1 MKIKK
6 MLEVIIDKGKTED
19 MYKLNDMLD
28 ELICDL
34 KEKQPKLYKEYKM
47 KLMGMAYDYKFDEDM
62 AIEIVNNMKPLGEY
76 WDYETTSK
84 VKRDYDINATDC
96 DFYVVMNSLVN
107 DYSKIIDKE
116 DVETYV
122 KMANAFINDDDA
134 KKDKVWIYFTKIP
147 KED

>member
-6 MLEVIIDKGKTED
+6 MLEIIIDKGKSED
-19 MYKLNDMLD
+19 MYALNDMLD

-47 KLMGMAYDYKFDEDM
+47 KLMGMAYDYKLNDDM
-62 AIEIVNNMKPLGEY
+62 AMEIVNNMKPLGEY
-76 WDYETTSK
+76 WDYDTTSK
-84 VKRDYDINATDC
+84 VKKDYGVNATDC

-107 DYSKIIDKE
+107 DYSKVIDKE

-134 KKDKVWIYFTKIP
+134 KKDKVWVYFTKIP

>member
-1 MKIKK
+1 

-107 DYSKIIDKE
+107 DYNKVIDKE

-122 KMANAFINDDDA
+122 KMANAFINDEDA
-134 KKDKVWIYFTKIP
+134 IKDKVWIYYTKIP

>member
-107 DYSKIIDKE
+107 DYNKIIDKE
-116 DVETYV
+116 DAETYV
-122 KMANAFINDDDA
+122 KMANAFINDEDA
-134 KKDKVWIYFTKIP
+134 KKDKIWIYFTKIP

>member
-1 MKIKK
+1 

-28 ELICDL
+28 KLICDL

-107 DYSKIIDKE
+107 DYNKVIDKE

-122 KMANAFINDDDA
+122 KMANAFINDEDA
-134 KKDKVWIYFTKIP
+134 IKDKVWIYYTKIP

>member
-1 MKIKK
+1 

-107 DYSKIIDKE
+107 DYNKIIDKE
-116 DVETYV
+116 DAETYV

-134 KKDKVWIYFTKIP
+134 KKDKIWIYFTKIP

>member
-6 MLEVIIDKGKTED
+6 MLEVIIDKGKIED

-47 KLMGMAYDYKFDEDM
+47 KLMGMAYDYKLDNDM
-62 AIEIVNNMKPLGEY
+62 AMEIVNNMKPLGEY

-84 VKRDYDINATDC
+84 VRKDYGVNATDC

-107 DYSKIIDKE
+107 DYNKIIDKE
-116 DVETYV
+116 DIETYV
-122 KMANAFINDDDA
+122 KMTNAFINDDDA
-134 KKDKVWIYFTKIP
+134 RKDKIWIYFTKIP

>member
-1 MKIKK
+1 
-6 MLEVIIDKGKTED
+6 MLEVIINKGKTED

-107 DYSKIIDKE
+107 DYNKIIDKE
-116 DVETYV
+116 DAETYV

-134 KKDKVWIYFTKIP
+134 KKDKIWIYFTKIP

>member
-1 MKIKK
+1 MKVKK

-19 MYKLNDMLD
+19 MYKLNDMID

-47 KLMGMAYDYKFDEDM
+47 KLMGMAYDYKLNDDM
-62 AIEIVNNMKPLGEY
+62 AMEIVNNMKPLGEY
-76 WDYETTSK
+76 WDYETASK
-84 VKRDYDINATDC
+84 VRKDYGVNAIDC

-122 KMANAFINDDDA
+122 KMTSAFINDDDA
-134 KKDKVWIYFTKIP
+134 KKDKIWIYFTKIP

>member
-28 ELICDL
+28 KLICDL

-107 DYSKIIDKE
+107 DYNKVIDKE

-122 KMANAFINDDDA
+122 KMANAFINDEDA
-134 KKDKVWIYFTKIP
+134 IKDKVWIYYTKIP

>member
-76 WDYETTSK
+76 WDYDTTSK

>member
-6 MLEVIIDKGKTED
+6 MLEVIINKGKTED

-107 DYSKIIDKE
+107 DYNKIIDKE
-116 DVETYV
+116 DAETYV

-134 KKDKVWIYFTKIP
+134 KKDKIWIYFTKIP

>member
-6 MLEVIIDKGKTED
+6 MLEIIIDKGESED
-19 MYKLNDMLD
+19 MYALNDMLD

-47 KLMGMAYDYKFDEDM
+47 KLMGMAYDYKLNDDM
-62 AIEIVNNMKPLGEY
+62 AMEIVNNMKPLGEY
-76 WDYETTSK
+76 WDYNTTSK
-84 VKRDYDINATDC
+84 VKKDYGVNATDC

-107 DYSKIIDKE
+107 DYSKVIDKE

-134 KKDKVWIYFTKIP
+134 KKDKVWVYFTKIP

>member
-6 MLEVIIDKGKTED
+6 MLEIIIDKGKSED
-19 MYKLNDMLD
+19 MYALNDMLD

-47 KLMGMAYDYKFDEDM
+47 KLMGMAYDYKLDENM
-62 AIEIVNNMKPLGEY
+62 AMEIVNNMKPLGEY
-76 WDYETTSK
+76 WDYDTTSK
-84 VKRDYDINATDC
+84 VKKDYGVNATDC

-107 DYSKIIDKE
+107 DYSKVIDKE

-134 KKDKVWIYFTKIP
+134 KKDKVWVYFTKIP

>member
-6 MLEVIIDKGKTED
+6 MLEIIIDKGKSED
-19 MYKLNDMLD
+19 MYALNDMLD

-47 KLMGMAYDYKFDEDM
+47 KLMGMAYDYKLNDDM
-62 AIEIVNNMKPLGEY
+62 AMEIVNNMKPLGEY

-84 VKRDYDINATDC
+84 VKKDYGVNAIDC

>member
-107 DYSKIIDKE
+107 DYNKIIDKE
-116 DVETYV
+116 DAETYV

-134 KKDKVWIYFTKIP
+134 KKDKIWIYFTKIP

>member
-6 MLEVIIDKGKTED
+6 MLEIIIDKGESED
-19 MYKLNDMLD
+19 MYALNDMLD

-47 KLMGMAYDYKFDEDM
+47 KLMGMAYDYKLNDDM
-62 AIEIVNNMKPLGEY
+62 AMEIVNNMKPLGEY
-76 WDYETTSK
+76 WGYDTTSK
-84 VKRDYDINATDC
+84 VKKDYGVNATDC

-107 DYSKIIDKE
+107 DYSKVIDKE

-134 KKDKVWIYFTKIP
+134 KKDKVWVYFTKIP

>member
-6 MLEVIIDKGKTED
+6 MLEVIIDKGRSED
-19 MYKLNDMLD
+19 MYALNDMMD

-34 KEKQPKLYKEYKM
+34 KEKQPKLYKEYKT
-47 KLMGMAYDYKFDEDM
+47 KLMGMAYDYKLDEDM
-62 AIEIVNNMKPLGEY
+62 AYEIVNNMKPLGEY
-76 WDYETTSK
+76 WDYDTTSK
-84 VKRDYDINATDC
+84 VKRDYGVNTTDC

-122 KMANAFINDDDA
+122 KMANAFINDEDA
-134 KKDKVWIYFTKIP
+134 KKDKVWIYFTKIT

>member
-47 KLMGMAYDYKFDEDM
+47 KLMGMAYDYKIDEDM
-62 AIEIVNNMKPLGEY
+62 AMEVVNNMKPLGEY
-76 WDYETTSK
+76 WDYDTTSK
-84 VKRDYDINATDC
+84 VKRDYGVNATDC

-107 DYSKIIDKE
+107 DYSKIIDKD

-122 KMANAFINDDDA
+122 KMANAFINDEDA
-134 KKDKVWIYFTKIP
+134 KKDKVWIYFTKIA

>member
-6 MLEVIIDKGKTED
+6 MLEIIIDKGKTED

-34 KEKQPKLYKEYKM
+34 KEQKPKLYKEYKM

-84 VKRDYDINATDC
+84 VKKDYGVNAIDC